1 MPSTTTT
8 NSPSTGAFEPYVP
21 FHHLSSLSLQQQQHE
36 QDHLYRVRERQW
48 IYLGPIAAAPLA
60 HIGVTL
66 YGSSLK
72 NESGRR
78 GRQQSSSTT
87 SSSIS
92 TTSSRK
98 ALWMIPQQTKRQIL
112 VAGIAA
118 TTVLTIGMRLYLMVH
133 AGYPGGPNQQMAE
146 RERIVTKD
154 EKYKLEHAST
164 MEIAKA
170 AAKGFG

>member
-1 MPSTTTT
+1 MPSTLTTTT

-21 FHHLSSLSLQQQQHE
+21 FHHLSSLSLQQQQEQQHE

-78 GRQQSSSTT
+78 GSSSTT
-87 SSSIS
+87 SST
-92 TTSSRK
+92 TTSRR

-112 VAGIAA
+112 VGGIAA